1 MKKIEITKET
11 GVVVVLNTQNKDAL
25 DKIEKDFRNMDVK
38 TFGFEYDINCSSDS
52 MVVKVVQNDDSRVI
66 EKKDLYI
73 ILSFIIGY
81 FSEISKEFNNILTGV
96 ISAGEISIVEKSA
109 KRFIIEH
116 KQFPRIML
124 DDSAFSFINND
135 MINIYTEDR
144 EMNELDKLDDFL
156 YPDGLLKIIKKDEF
170 HFISSCD

>member
-1 MKKIEITKET
+1 MEITKET

-52 MVVKVVQNDDSRVI
+52 MVVKVAQNDDSRVI

-96 ISAGEISIVEKSA
+96 ISAGEISIAEKSA

-124 DDSAFSFINND
+124 DDSAFNFITND
-135 MINIYTEDR
+135 MVINYSEKK
-144 EMNELDKLDDFL
+144 EMNELNKLDTFI
-156 YPDGLLKIIKKDEF
+156 YPDDLVKRIKKDEF
-170 HFISSCD
+170 HFISACD